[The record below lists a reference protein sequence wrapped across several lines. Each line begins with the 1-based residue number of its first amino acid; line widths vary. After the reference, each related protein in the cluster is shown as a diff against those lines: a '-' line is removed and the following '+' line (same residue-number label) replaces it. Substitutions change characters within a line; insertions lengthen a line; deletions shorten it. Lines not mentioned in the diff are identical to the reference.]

1 MVKKLLFLFLFTQIL
16 CVFAQEP
23 EESDTLYINYL
34 GQEKGLL
41 QLNSKAIVIDSLG
54 FLWVGTE
61 DGLHK
66 FDGYGFSPHVHDPND
81 DNSIK
86 DDHIRGLLVLK
97 DTIFIASNSEGILG
111 YQLSQEKYFS
121 IPISK
126 HLLDEKIAYN
136 AFLLDKSKVLFS
148 LKNNFVIYDLVSRK
162 AQVYQLPKK
171 NKETFI
177 QSVVRLENEKY
188 LLGTSESG
196 LLQFNLQEKNLEV
209 FPLFQDTNVKSLL
222 QIENR
227 LFVGTKDGFSIV
239 SPANKIEKEVSIPEV
254 KCFYHF
260 SENELLIGTETGLY
274 TYHLTSEKAKKLIL
288 KTDTK
293 KIYGNVGIN
302 DIIGDDK
309 GNLWMGTEGEGVI
322 YYNQYQKKFNTLK
335 IRLKEYPNHENISPF
350 QFLAQDDD
358 LWIGTELGMVK
369 YTEATQEFKL
379 YEQAKKNLIYTI
391 RKDKEDRIWAGGFD
405 AGLLKYNP
413 ETDSF
418 QQYLHDKNNSKSI
431 SNNDVIEIIPIDSQ
445 TLWVCTW
452 TGGINE
458 FNMET
463 EAFKPL
469 LIKGQALNRARIA
482 YQDSQGFYWLGTD
495 EGLFKL
501 KGKKLMAIFSKE
513 QEGDKRLINDR
524 IFAITED
531 NNQNIWVGTAA
542 GISMIQKGEKSMAH
556 YGKQKGLPNDFIYS
570 LMVDDKNQL
579 WMGTN
584 YGVSVFNQ
592 ETKSFRNFTE
602 KDGLQNNEFNGKAGY
617 EDENGNFYLG
627 GMRGINIFNP
637 KDIEENPYLP
647 DVYIHQ
653 IDLFNQ
659 PIKANELYEDHLFF
673 KSKENVLTLNYTSLN
688 FLNPEKINYKYIL
701 EGFDKDW
708 RSVTQ
713 EKSTTYTNLP
723 PGEYMFRVTSTNDVG
738 KWSESCDELKITI
751 VPPWYQTTWFKI
763 LGIVVIILLLML
775 FYYTKTRKLKKD
787 KLVLEDKVRERTLS
801 LKNSNSKLQISYAD
815 LEEKNNNIQFLMKEL
830 DHRVKNN
837 LQIVSS
843 FLNIQANSVTSDKA
857 KQILLV
863 AKNRISS
870 ISIIQDLLSK
880 EHEELVV
887 PDFIRKFTEK
897 ILTLLGSESE
907 RKFTVVYELEEN
919 THAVQIDTVLIG
931 LILNELITNVYKYAF
946 PVYQD
951 KNRVVIG
958 CQLKDTS
965 IELQVKDNG
974 IGFSTGDKSSS
985 SLGLEIVGE
994 MVDQLNGS
1002 IHIKSSNGVEV
1013 SISIPIPYN

>member
-1 MVKKLLFLFLFTQIL
+1 MVKKLLFLFLFIQIL
-16 CVFAQEP
+16 CVSAQES

-66 FDGYGFSPHVHDPND
+66 FDGYEFSPHVHDPND
-81 DNSIK
+81 ENSIK
-86 DDHIRGLLVLK
+86 DDHIRGLLALK

-121 IPISK
+121 IPIPK
-126 HLLDEKIAYN
+126 NLLDEKIAYD
-136 AFLLDKSKVLFS
+136 AFLLEKSVVLFS
-148 LKNNFVIYDLVSRK
+148 LKNNFVIYNLVSKR

-171 NKETFI
+171 NKENFI
-177 QSVVRLENEKY
+177 QAVARLENQNY
-188 LLGTSESG
+188 VLGTSESG
-196 LLQFNLQEKNLEV
+196 ILQFNLKEKKLDE
-209 FPLFQDTNVKSLL
+209 FPLFQDTNVKSLI
-222 QIENR
+222 QVGKR
-227 LFVGTKDGFSIV
+227 LFVGNKNGFSII
-239 SPANKIEKEVSIPEV
+239 SSANKLEKEVSISEV
-254 KCFYHF
+254 ECFYRF
-260 SENELLIGTETGLY
+260 SENELWIGTEAGLY
-274 TYHLTSEKAKKLIL
+274 TYSLISEKLKKLIL
-288 KTDTK
+288 KTDNK

-302 DIIGDDK
+302 DMVGDHK
-309 GNLWMGTEGEGVI
+309 GNLWMGTEGEGGL
-322 YYNQYQKKFNTLK
+322 YHNQYQKKFNTLK
-335 IRLKEYPNHENISPF
+335 ISLKEYPNHENISPF
-350 QFLAQDDD
+350 QFLVQDDD

-369 YTEATQEFKL
+369 YTGATQEFKL
-379 YEQAKKNLIYTI
+379 YNQAKKDLIYAI
-391 RKDKEDRIWAGGFD
+391 RKDKEGRIWAGGFD

-418 QQYLHDKNNSKSI
+418 QQYLHDKNDKNSI
-431 SNNDVIEIIPIDSQ
+431 SNNDVIEIIPVDSQ

-458 FNMET
+458 FNIET
-463 EAFKPL
+463 EEFQPL
-469 LIKGQALNRARIA
+469 LISGQALNRARIA
-482 YQDSQGFYWLGTD
+482 FRDSQGYYWLGSD

-501 KGKKLMAIFSKE
+501 KEKKLVATFSKE
-513 QEGDKRLINDR
+513 KDGNNRLINDR

-531 NNQNIWVGTAA
+531 SNQNIWVGTAA
-542 GISMIQKGEKSMAH
+542 GISMIQKGEKSVAH

-570 LMVDDKNQL
+570 LMVDEKNQL

-592 ETKSFRNFTE
+592 QTKNFRNFTE

-637 KDIEENPYLP
+637 NDIEENPYLP
-647 DVYIHQ
+647 NVYIHQ
-653 IDLFNQ
+653 VDLFNE
-659 PIKANELYEDHLFF
+659 PINANELYEDHLFF

-701 EGFDKDW
+701 EGFDEDW

-723 PGEYMFRVTSTNDVG
+723 PGEYVFRVTSTNDVG
-738 KWSESCDELKITI
+738 QWSESCDELKITI
-751 VPPWYQTTWFKI
+751 VPPWYLTLWFKI
-763 LGIVVIILLLML
+763 LGAAIIILFLML
-775 FYYTKTRKLKKD
+775 FYYSKTRKLKKD
-787 KLVLEDKVRERTLS
+787 KLILEDRVRERTLS
-801 LKNSNSKLQISYAD
+801 LKNSNEKLKISYTD
-815 LEEKNNNIQFLMKEL
+815 LEEKNDNIQFLMKEL

-843 FLNIQANSVTSDKA
+843 FLNIQANSTTSDRA

-870 ISIIQDLLSK
+870 ISIIQDLLSN
-880 EHEELVV
+880 EQEEVIV
-887 PDFIRKFTEK
+887 PDFIKKFTEK
-897 ILTLLGSESE
+897 ILTLLGNQFE
-907 RKFTVVYELEEN
+907 RKFTVIYELEEN
-919 THAVQIDTVLIG
+919 TPAVHINSVLIG
-931 LILNELITNVYKYAF
+931 LILNELITNVHKYAF
-946 PVYQD
+946 PVYHD
-951 KNRVVIG
+951 NNKVTVG
-958 CQLKDTS
+958 CQLKNTS
-965 IELQVKDNG
+965 IQLQVKDNG
-974 IGFSTGDKSSS
+974 VGFSNEDKSSS

-1013 SISIPIPYN
+1013 SISIPYN